1 MYIKRKRLYKRKRKG
16 KGALLGSDWPRIRKT
31 LQPFVNAIKKTLQKK
46 KTPCKKAK
54 KTKRKRS
61 VAKF

>member
-31 LQPFVNAIKKTLQKK
+31 LQPFLNSRKK
-46 KTPCKKAK
+46 KQIGKGTWQKY
-54 KTKRKRS
+54 RNS
-61 VAKF
+61 IFW

>member
-31 LQPFVNAIKKTLQKK
+31 LQPFLNSRKK
-46 KTPCKKAK
+46 KQIGKGTWQKYKN
-54 KTKRKRS
+54 S
-61 VAKF
+61 IFW